1 MDKYFNEIRKHF
13 VYIGKKEK
21 EYLKTFREEIENEFV
36 NPTYDVLIQR
46 YGDPKEIAAA
56 YPISG
61 FEQFLRSKTRLMRTL
76 SVFVIIAV
84 TVGLF
89 IYVKNTAGTGFSFLN
104 RNVEEVNNLDYSA
117 NTNEFSLK
125 SDLYDYSIQGISVGI
140 QDETGFVVIPK
151 HAFRSKNEEYR
162 FMSINIKLNNELI
175 FSGSFSID
183 KEENDFIHKGLI
195 DNRIIGFSAK
205 NIEFKDENKMTIYV
219 SIKRKDNKELKER
232 FDKSWN

>member
-13 VYIGKKEK
+13 VYVGKNEK

-36 NPTYDVLIQR
+36 NPTYDELIQR
-46 YGDPKEIAAA
+46 YGNPKEIAAA

-61 FEQFLRSKTRLMRTL
+61 SEQFLRSKMRLMRTL
-76 SVFVIIAV
+76 SVFLIIVV

-89 IYVKNTAGTGFSFLN
+89 IYVKNIVDTGSSFLN
-104 RNVEEVNNLDYSA
+104 RNVGKVNDSDYSA
-117 NTNEFSLK
+117 HTNEFSLK

-140 QDETGFVVIPK
+140 QDDTGFVVIPK
-151 HAFRSKNEEYR
+151 HAFRSTNEEYR

-195 DNRIIGFSAK
+195 DNRIVGFSAK
-205 NIEFKDENKMTIYV
+205 NIEFKDENKITIYV
-219 SIKRKDNKELKER
+219 SIKRKDNTELKER